1 MKKLL
6 LFVLMILSLTSCAT
20 QYLRVG
26 SFNLWRSDLG
36 KEDYRWE
43 VRKHRLINAIKDI
56 DYDIF
61 AAQEVDTTMIREL
74 PVLFAEAGLDY
85 KIFIFSPYREDGG
98 VGNKAQA
105 IIYNPDRLEMLD
117 DHHFW
122 FSETP
127 DVMSGG
133 WDEMK
138 FRRGACCCTFLDKK
152 TGNKFFLMSSH
163 MPLGK
168 VANLNAATLINERAK
183 KYNESKLPAIFLGD
197 LNTRPES
204 ESSKILRTYWSD
216 VYMILPSDKRS
227 GPHGTFNSHNV
238 KKDMEK
244 APRID
249 YIYLYGGSITPLNYC
264 CFTRLYDGLYPSDH
278 CPVYS
283 DILIHK

>member
-1 MKKLL
+1 MKKLI
-6 LFVLMILSLTSCAT
+6 LFLSIVLSLTSCAT

-43 VRKHRLINAIKDI
+43 VRKHRLVEAIKDVKF
-56 DYDIF
+56 DIF
-61 AAQEVDTTMIREL
+61 GAQEVDTTIIREL
-74 PVLFAEAGLDY
+74 PELFKEAGLNY
-85 KIFIFSPYREDGG
+85 EMFIFSPYREDGG

-105 IIYNPDRLEMLD
+105 IIYNPKRLEMLED
-117 DHHFW
+117 NHFW

-138 FRRGACCCTFLDKK
+138 FKRGACCATFLDKK
-152 TGNKFFLMSSH
+152 TGVKFFIMASH

-168 VANLNAATLINERAK
+168 VANLNAASIINERAK
-183 KYNESKLPAIFLGD
+183 KYNKYNLPAIFVGD

-204 ESSKILRTYWSD
+204 ESSNILRTYWTD
-216 VYMILPSDKRS
+216 VYMLLPSDKKE

-238 KKDMEK
+238 EKDMEK
-244 APRID
+244 AARID
-249 YIYLYGGSITPLNYC
+249 YIYINGSNVTPLNYC
-264 CFTRLYDGLYPSDH
+264 CFTGLYDGFYPSDH
-278 CPVYS
+278 CPIYS
-283 DILIHK
+283 DIIFQQ

>member
-85 KIFIFSPYREDGG
+85 KIFIFSPYRADGG

-283 DILIHK
+283 DILIRK

>member
-6 LFVLMILSLTSCAT
+6 LFTLMILSLTSCAT

-26 SFNLWRSDLG
+26 SYNLWRSDLG

-43 VRKHRLINAIKDI
+43 VRKHRLINSIKDI
-56 DYDIF
+56 EFDIF

-74 PVLFAEAGLDY
+74 PVLFEEAGLDY

-105 IIYNPDRLEMLD
+105 IIYNPKRLEMLD

-138 FRRGACCCTFLDKK
+138 FRRGACCGTFLDKK
-152 TGNKFFLMSSH
+152 TGSKFFLMSSH

-168 VANLNAATLINERAK
+168 VANLNAASMINERAQ
-183 KYNESKLPAIFLGD
+183 KYNVFNLPAIFVGD

-216 VYMILPSDKRS
+216 VYMVLPTDKRT

-244 APRID
+244 AQRID
-249 YIYLYGGSITPLNYC
+249 YIYINGSTITPINYC
-264 CFTRLYDGLYPSDH
+264 CFTGLYDGLYPSDH
-278 CPVYS
+278 CPIYS
-283 DILIHK
+283 DILIQK

>member
-85 KIFIFSPYREDGG
+85 KIFIFSPYRADGG

-138 FRRGACCCTFLDKK
+138 FRRGACCCTFLDKE

-168 VANLNAATLINERAK
+168 VANLNAATLINERAR
-183 KYNESKLPAIFLGD
+183 KYNIFSLPAIFLGD

-204 ESSKILRTYWSD
+204 ESSQILRTYWSD
-216 VYMILPSDKRS
+216 VYMILPSDKKT

-244 APRID
+244 AQRID
-249 YIYLYGGSITPLNYC
+249 YIYINGSTITPINYC
-264 CFTRLYDGLYPSDH
+264 CFTELYDGLYPSDH
-278 CPVYS
+278 CPIYS
-283 DILIHK
+283 DILIQK